1 MHTICRFYFQKAY
14 KKHNQI
20 PEPCQPNGFKDADGR
35 RSWRRFIAFTKALPG
50 GVDPGEYLQQ
60 WFCDAPFDQI
70 RQENVREML
79 TYGFFYKH
87 R

>member
-1 MHTICRFYFQKAY
+1 VPCR
-14 KKHNQI
+14 
-20 PEPCQPNGFKDADGR
+20 PNGFTDADGR

-50 GVDPGEYLQQ
+50 GVDPAEYLQQ

-79 TYGFFYKH
+79 TYGFFYK
-87 R
+87 RR